1 MLSRSRPS
9 FSLRRCLRP
18 NSVPRTTSVWS
29 SSPLAWR
36 LDSRTI
42 ITYFVGA
49 DKPMEEV
56 GMKLRILPV
65 EWFYSEGIP

>member
-1 MLSRSRPS
+1 
-9 FSLRRCLRP
+9 
-18 NSVPRTTSVWS
+18 
-29 SSPLAWR
+29 